1 MRARLTVLLA
11 MAAMLAMMLA
21 NAGTASAVAIANG
34 KGGEMANP
42 SASFG
47 IGTAVLNTQKH
58 D

>member
-1 MRARLTVLLA
+1 MRTRRLTILLA
-11 MAAMLAMMLA
+11 MAAMLA

-47 IGTAVLNTQKH
+47 IATAVVNTLKH
-58 D
+58 DD